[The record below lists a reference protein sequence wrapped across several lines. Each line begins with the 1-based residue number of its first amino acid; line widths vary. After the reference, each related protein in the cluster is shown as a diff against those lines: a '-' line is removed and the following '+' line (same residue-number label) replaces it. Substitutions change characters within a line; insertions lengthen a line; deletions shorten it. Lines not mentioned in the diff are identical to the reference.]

1 MKEAKKLIK
10 KITQNISKP
19 VWNIAGSFFVA
30 VGVVG
35 IFVPLLPTTVFL
47 LLAAACYNKGSER
60 FHHWLINNKLL
71 GPYIRNFKQ
80 KNGIPMAVK
89 IRTIILLWMTIGLS
103 IYVVN
108 LLHVTIILLTV
119 AAGVTVFLLTRK
131 TLKP

>member
-1 MKEAKKLIK
+1 
-10 KITQNISKP
+10 
-19 VWNIAGSFFVA
+19 
-30 VGVVG
+30 
-35 IFVPLLPTTVFL
+35 
-47 LLAAACYNKGSER
+47 
-60 FHHWLINNKLL
+60 
-71 GPYIRNFKQ
+71 
-80 KNGIPMAVK
+80 MAVK